1 MTSRLLVDKIEG
13 KTTSGT
19 IQMPSGF
26 VVQTIMHRS
35 GSVAT
40 HNTTNTVELSSD
52 YRATITPKFQNSKI
66 IVHATINV
74 NPRNAVNTV
83 FMWKMRRFIGG
94 GSFSDLTDEA
104 GTNTGSR
111 NRVSSGGATRRGN
124 GYDLND
130 QNQLVWFAIDT
141 PNTTNSV
148 TYSPHMK
155 QEASGTADIVIGRTD
170 QDNDN
175 YGTHGFYQ
183 MTLQEIAQ

>member
-13 KTTSGT
+13 KTTAST
-19 IQMPSGF
+19 VQMPSGF
-26 VVQTIMHRS
+26 VIQTIMHRS
-35 GSVAT
+35 GATAT

-52 YRATITPKFQNSKI
+52 YRALIVPKFQNSKI

-74 NPRNAVNTV
+74 NPRTAVNTV
-83 FMWKMRRFIGG
+83 FMWKMRRFIGS

-141 PNTTNSV
+141 PNTTDSV

-155 QEASGTADIVIGRTD
+155 QESSGTADIVIGRTD
-170 QDNDN
+170 NDNSN

-183 MTLQEIAQ
+183 ITLQEIAQ